1 MSVCIDTLLSH
12 CVFFIFFLFSV
23 FVVWFF
29 FFNDTAT
36 TEIYTLSYTTL
47 FRSNVVGI
55 NVLKQNGVDV
65 DELVN
70 ELIKNAAVE
79 FTAYYYFTN
88 LRAHCTGM
96 EGEGLKGIIEDAR
109 LEDLSHFE
117 SCIER
122 IYQLGGSLPNDA
134 TEFIKISGCEFLQL
148 PPNPT
153 DHKAILEKCL
163 KAEQGAIV
171 NWNKICKMTHGKD
184 PATYDIAK
192 DILAEEIEHESWFL
206 ELIYG
211 RPSGHMRRK
220 YARSESTRLNSSH
233 ITISY
238 AVFCLKKKITQ
249 ANHRLSIII
258 HVVVTMTSLFKVLIN
273 LYMTSHT

>member
-1 MSVCIDTLLSH
+1 MSESKP
-12 CVFFIFFLFSV
+12 
-23 FVVWFF
+23 
-29 FFNDTAT
+29 
-36 TEIYTLSYTTL
+36 
-47 FRSNVVGI
+47 NVVGI
-55 NVLKQNGVDV
+55 NVLKQNGLDV
-65 DELVN
+65 EELVK

-122 IYQLGGSLPNDA
+122 IYQLGGALPNDA

-153 DHKAILEKCL
+153 DHKAILGKCL

-171 NWNKICKMTHGKD
+171 NWDKNLQD
-184 PATYDIAK
+184 DI
-192 DILAEEIEHESWFL
+192 
-206 ELIYG
+206 
-211 RPSGHMRRK
+211 RQ
-220 YARSESTRLNSSH
+220 RSCN
-233 ITISY
+233 I
-238 AVFCLKKKITQ
+238 
-249 ANHRLSIII
+249 
-258 HVVVTMTSLFKVLIN
+258 
-273 LYMTSHT
+273 

>member
-1 MSVCIDTLLSH
+1 MVKKKTPNI
-12 CVFFIFFLFSV
+12 
-23 FVVWFF
+23 
-29 FFNDTAT
+29 
-36 TEIYTLSYTTL
+36 
-47 FRSNVVGI
+47 VGI
-55 NVLKQNGVDV
+55 NILKQNGLDIE
-65 DELVN
+65 ELKRL
-70 ELIKNAAVE
+70 LIYNASVE

-117 SCIER
+117 SCLER

-134 TEFIKISGCEFLQL
+134 TKFIKMSGCEFLQL
-148 PPNPT
+148 PVDDPT
-153 DHKAILEKCL
+153 NHKAILEKCL

-171 NWNKICKMTHGKD
+171 NWDKVCKLTFGKD

-206 ELIYG
+206 ELLYG

-220 YARSESTRLNSSH
+220 YSGERPHTHKHSRSLDMS
-233 ITISY
+233 
-238 AVFCLKKKITQ
+238 
-249 ANHRLSIII
+249 
-258 HVVVTMTSLFKVLIN
+258 
-273 LYMTSHT
+273 